1 MKARPHANS
10 SQFWHQ
16 TTMATRHDPTQQS
29 PGTNGRWPEATERL
43 AVLLANLEPRFKRY
57 AYLLS
62 AYCLLIA
69 CSEVLITIIILNEMR
84 LDYSPVHAGFAYKT
98 TEQLWHSRALLRC
111 IVCNYDD
118 AVLVAVVLL
127 ISVRCSGNCAKL
139 CARELHKVVRRYA
152 RVVRT
157 AVVRLGDEC
166 TRLSFERSG
175 TALCADPPAF
185 VGHSMLPDTGM
196 SGPLT

>member
-1 MKARPHANS
+1 MARGCRKGPC
-10 SQFWHQ
+10 F
-16 TTMATRHDPTQQS
+16 
-29 PGTNGRWPEATERL
+29 
-43 AVLLANLEPRFKRY
+43 LANLEPRFKRY
-57 AYLLS
+57 AYPLS

-118 AVLVAVVLL
+118 AVLVAVV
-127 ISVRCSGNCAKL
+127 CSFRIGVPAIARNCARASCTRWCGDMRGL
-139 CARELHKVVRRYA
+139 CARQWFGWAMNVPGYRSSGAALRCA
-152 RVVRT
+152 RIHQRWW
-157 AVVRLGDEC
+157 AQ
-166 TRLSFERSG
+166 
-175 TALCADPPAF
+175 
-185 VGHSMLPDTGM
+185 HPDTGM